1 MLVIKC
7 RFFTGKFV
15 IPYFDFLIFQYWKST
30 GKPFYLKWSEC
41 GRIFHGW
48 KSIPLEKNWKTDRV
62 FLSFPTQ
69 WMNQSYYDP
78 KITFLNFQKG
88 IGYPLSQS
96 IHGERIWMSGSGLFK
111 NDQRARGPYSNRK
124 LGFHTDRCDVIGFL
138 CLQPAANGGENQI
151 VSSESVQKIVSGR
164 SDLHDILLRLFPY
177 KRHVI
182 DFLNSLPYCLQP
194 IFSITDGF
202 FCLFLFK
209 VLIERA
215 HQDPDCPNL
224 SNLQMESI
232 DFLDSVCERKEIQT
246 RITLKRGDL
255 LFLNNWTTLH
265 RRTSFEDFPEED
277 RKRHFLRVWLSMPDN
292 RPLTSLFMDNFG
304 SVAAGQIRGGN
315 PNPVSN
321 FPI

>member
-1 MLVIKC
+1 MNVDFSWLEVDSLRKELENGSGFS
-7 RFFTGKFV
+7 FFSNPV
-15 IPYFDFLIFQYWKST
+15 DESVL
-30 GKPFYLKWSEC
+30 
-41 GRIFHGW
+41 
-48 KSIPLEKNWKTDRV
+48 
-62 FLSFPTQ
+62 LS
-69 WMNQSYYDP
+69 DP
-78 KITFLNFQKG
+78 KNYFLELSKR

-96 IHGERIWMSGSGLFK
+96 IHGERILDVRDRAYSK

-151 VSSESVQKIVSGR
+151 VSSESVQKIIKKER
-164 SDLHDILLRLFPY
+164 PDLHDILCQAFPY

-182 DFLNSLPYCLQP
+182 DSLNPLPYCLQP
-194 IFSITDGF
+194 IFSMTDGF
-202 FCLFLFK
+202 FACSYLR

-292 RPLTSLFMDNFG
+292 RPLDPLFMDNFG
-304 SVAAGQIRGGN
+304 SVAAGQIRGG
-315 PNPVSN
+315 
-321 FPI
+321 IQTQ

>member
-1 MLVIKC
+1 MNVDFSWLEVDSLRKELENGSGFS
-7 RFFTGKFV
+7 FF
-15 IPYFDFLIFQYWKST
+15 S
-30 GKPFYLKWSEC
+30 KPVDESVL
-41 GRIFHGW
+41 
-48 KSIPLEKNWKTDRV
+48 
-62 FLSFPTQ
+62 LS
-69 WMNQSYYDP
+69 DP
-78 KITFLNFQKG
+78 KNYFLELSKR
-88 IGYPLSQS
+88 IGFPLSQS
-96 IHGERIWMSGSGLFK
+96 VHGERILDVRDRAYSK
-111 NDQRARGPYSNRK
+111 KDQRARGPYSNRK

-151 VSSESVQKIVSGR
+151 VSSESVQKIIKKER
-164 SDLHDILLRLFPY
+164 PDLHDILCQAFPY

-182 DFLNSLPYCLQP
+182 DSLNPLPYCLQP
-194 IFSITDGF
+194 IFSMTDGF
-202 FCLFLFK
+202 FACSYLR

-292 RPLTSLFMDNFG
+292 RPLDPSFMDNFG
-304 SVAAGQIRGGN
+304 SVAAGKIRGG
-315 PNPVSN
+315 
-321 FPI
+321 IQTQ

>member
-1 MLVIKC
+1 M
-7 RFFTGKFV
+7 
-15 IPYFDFLIFQYWKST
+15 
-30 GKPFYLKWSEC
+30 
-41 GRIFHGW
+41 
-48 KSIPLEKNWKTDRV
+48 
-62 FLSFPTQ
+62 
-69 WMNQSYYDP
+69 
-78 KITFLNFQKG
+78 NFQKELATAFSK
-88 IGYPLSQS
+88 YTR
-96 IHGERIWMSGSGLFK
+96 ERILDVRDRAYSK

-138 CLQPAANGGENQI
+138 CLQPAANGENQI
-151 VSSESVQKIVSGR
+151 VSSESVQKIIKKER
-164 SDLHDILLRLFPY
+164 PDLHDILCQAFPY

-182 DFLNSLPYCLQP
+182 DSLNPLPYCLQP

-202 FCLFLFK
+202 FACSYLR

-292 RPLTSLFMDNFG
+292 RPLDPLFMDNFG
-304 SVAAGQIRGGN
+304 SVAAGQILVASK
-315 PNPVSN
+315 PSE
-321 FPI
+321 

>member
-1 MLVIKC
+1 MDESVL
-7 RFFTGKFV
+7 
-15 IPYFDFLIFQYWKST
+15 
-30 GKPFYLKWSEC
+30 
-41 GRIFHGW
+41 
-48 KSIPLEKNWKTDRV
+48 
-62 FLSFPTQ
+62 LS
-69 WMNQSYYDP
+69 DP
-78 KITFLNFQKG
+78 KNYFLELSKR
-88 IGYPLSQS
+88 IGFPLSQS
-96 IHGERIWMSGSGLFK
+96 VHGERILDVRDRAYSK
-111 NDQRARGPYSNRK
+111 KDQRARGPYSNRK

-151 VSSESVQKIVSGR
+151 VSSESVQKIIKKER
-164 SDLHDILLRLFPY
+164 PDLHDILCQAFPY

-182 DFLNSLPYCLQP
+182 DSLNPLPYCLQP
-194 IFSITDGF
+194 IFSMTDGF
-202 FCLFLFK
+202 FACSYLR

-292 RPLTSLFMDNFG
+292 RPLDPSFMDNFG
-304 SVAAGQIRGGN
+304 SVAAGKIRGG
-315 PNPVSN
+315 
-321 FPI
+321 IQTQ